1 MVDQVKVVAD
11 EEASSEQSLR
21 RNLTNRHIQLIAIGG
36 AIGTGLFMGSG
47 KTISLAGP
55 SIIFVYMII
64 GFMLFFVMRAMGELL
79 LSNLE
84 YKSFSDFAS
93 DLLGPWAGYFTGWTY
108 WFCWVVTGMADVVA
122 ITAYAQFWFPGLS
135 DWVASLAVIVLLL
148 SLNLATVKMFGEM
161 EFWFAMIKI
170 VAIVGLIVVGLVM
183 VLTHFQSPTGVQASF
198 THLWNDGGW
207 FPKGISGF
215 FAGFQIAV
223 FAFVGIELV
232 GTTAAE
238 TKDPE
243 KSLPRAINSIPVRI
257 IMFYVFALIIIMSVT
272 PWSSVVPSKSPFVE
286 LFVLVGLPAAASL
299 INFVVLTSA
308 ASSANSGVFS
318 TSRML
323 FGLAQEGVAPSAFA
337 KLSKRAVPAKGLTFS
352 CMCLLGGVVMLY
364 VNPSVIGAFT
374 MITTVSAI
382 LFMFVWTIIL
392 CSYLVYRK
400 QRPHLHEKS
409 IYKMPLGKLMCW
421 VCMAFFVFVLVLL
434 TLEDDTRQAL
444 IVTPLWFIAL
454 GLGWMFIGK
463 KRMAGLRLA
472 CCRVALTLT
481 RPTFEDVAGPVSAS
495 ATGLFYSP
503 ANARGNRTLFSRLM
517 CSIRSSI
524 ISLMPLYIAFHV
536 VHASGG
542 GVTLWVVCLIT
553 SSSSPASSCSL
564 SITLMGPIAWL
575 PIPCL
580 IIGKRICS
588 SFIMWLESSSCSRV
602 RYFARPRGTEGLSA

>member
-1 MVDQVKVVAD
+1 MVDQIKIEATSPAKG
-11 EEASSEQSLR
+11 EEHLR

-84 YKSFSDFAS
+84 YKSFSDFAA

-108 WFCWVVTGMADVVA
+108 WFCWIVTGIADVVA

-135 DWVASLAVIVLLL
+135 DWVASLAVVLLL
-148 SLNLATVKMFGEM
+148 LGLNLATVKMFGEM

-170 VAIVGLIVVGLVM
+170 VAIVALILIGLGM
-183 VLTHFQSPTGVQASF
+183 VLMHFESPTGSVASF
-198 THLWNDGGW
+198 SNLWNDGGW
-207 FPKGISGF
+207 FPKGLSGF

-243 KSLPRAINSIPVRI
+243 KSLPRAINSIPIRI
-257 IMFYVFALIIIMSVT
+257 IMFYVFALIMIMSVT
-272 PWSSVVPSKSPFVE
+272 PWSSVVPDKSPFVE
-286 LFVLVGLPAAASL
+286 LFVLAGLPAAASI

-323 FGLAQEGVAPSAFA
+323 YGLAQDGVAPKRFA
-337 KLSKRAVPAKGLTFS
+337 LLSKRAVPSSGLTFS
-352 CMCLLGGVVMLY
+352 CICLLGGVVLIY
-364 VNPSVIGAFT
+364 LIPNVVTVFT
-374 MITTVSAI
+374 MVTTVSAI
-382 LFMFVWTIIL
+382 LFMFVWSIIL
-392 CSYLVYRK
+392 CSYMVYRK

-421 VCMAFFVFVLVLL
+421 VCLAFFVFVIVLL
-434 TLEDDTRQAL
+434 TLEADTRQAL
-444 IVTPLWFIAL
+444 MVTPLWFIIL
-454 GLGWMFIGK
+454 GLGWMFIR
-463 KRMAGLRLA
+463 KR
-472 CCRVALTLT
+472 
-481 RPTFEDVAGPVSAS
+481 
-495 ATGLFYSP
+495 
-503 ANARGNRTLFSRLM
+503 RG
-517 CSIRSSI
+517 
-524 ISLMPLYIAFHV
+524 A
-536 VHASGG
+536 
-542 GVTLWVVCLIT
+542 
-553 SSSSPASSCSL
+553 
-564 SITLMGPIAWL
+564 
-575 PIPCL
+575 
-580 IIGKRICS
+580 
-588 SFIMWLESSSCSRV
+588 
-602 RYFARPRGTEGLSA
+602 

>member
-1 MVDQVKVVAD
+1 MVDQVKLAAAQAGGN
-11 EEASSEQSLR
+11 EEHLR

-108 WFCWVVTGMADVVA
+108 WFCWVVTGIADVVA
-122 ITAYAQFWFPGLS
+122 ITAYAQFWFPDLS
-135 DWVASLAVIVLLL
+135 QWVASLACVLLL
-148 SLNLATVKMFGEM
+148 LALNLATVKMFGEM

-170 VAIVGLIVVGLVM
+170 VAIVALILIGLGMVM
-183 VLTHFQSPTGVQASF
+183 FHFQAPSGHVASF

-243 KSLPRAINSIPVRI
+243 KSLPRAINSIPIRI
-257 IMFYVFALIIIMSVT
+257 IMFYVFSLIMIMSVT
-272 PWSSVVPSKSPFVE
+272 PWSSIVPDKSPFVE
-286 LFVLVGLPAAASL
+286 LFVLVGLPAAASI

-323 FGLAQEGVAPSAFA
+323 YGLAQDGVAPKRFGL
-337 KLSKRAVPAKGLTFS
+337 LSRRAVPSSGLTFS
-352 CMCLLGGVVMLY
+352 CICLLGGVVLIY
-364 VNPSVIGAFT
+364 LIPNVITVFT
-374 MITTVSAI
+374 MVTTVSAI

-392 CSYLVYRK
+392 CSYLVYRRK
-400 QRPHLHEKS
+400 YPERHAKS
-409 IYKMPLGKLMCW
+409 IYKMPLGRLMCW

-434 TLEDDTRQAL
+434 TLQEDTRQAL
-444 IVTPLWFIAL
+444 MVTPLWFIVL
-454 GLGWMFIGK
+454 GGMW
-463 KRMAGLRLA
+463 
-472 CCRVALTLT
+472 
-481 RPTFEDVAGPVSAS
+481 
-495 ATGLFYSP
+495 FYW
-503 ANARGNRTLFSRLM
+503 RRFL
-517 CSIRSSI
+517 
-524 ISLMPLYIAFHV
+524 V
-536 VHASGG
+536 
-542 GVTLWVVCLIT
+542 
-553 SSSSPASSCSL
+553 
-564 SITLMGPIAWL
+564 
-575 PIPCL
+575 
-580 IIGKRICS
+580 K
-588 SFIMWLESSSCSRV
+588 
-602 RYFARPRGTEGLSA
+602 

>member
-1 MVDQVKVVAD
+1 MVDQTKALAS
-11 EEASSEQSLR
+11 EEPQGERHLR

-84 YKSFSDFAS
+84 YKSFSDFAA

-108 WFCWVVTGMADVVA
+108 WFCWVVTGIADVVA
-122 ITAYAQFWFPGLS
+122 ISAYAQFWFPGLS
-135 DWVASLAVIVLLL
+135 DWVSSLAVVLVLL

-170 VAIVGLIVVGLVM
+170 VAIVALIVVGLVM
-183 VLTHFQSPTGVQASF
+183 VLIHFQSPDGTHASF
-198 THLWNDGGW
+198 AHLWNDGGW
-207 FPKGISGF
+207 FPKGLSGF

-223 FAFVGIELV
+223 FAFVGVELV

-243 KSLPRAINSIPVRI
+243 KSLPRAINSIPIRI
-257 IMFYVFALIIIMSVT
+257 IMFYVFALIVIMSVT
-272 PWSSVVPSKSPFVE
+272 PWGSVVANKSPFVE
-286 LFVLVGLPAAASL
+286 LFVLVGLPAAASI

-323 FGLAQEGVAPSAFA
+323 YGLAQDGAAPKSFG
-337 KLSKRAVPAKGLTFS
+337 KLSRSDVPAVGLTFS
-352 CMCLLGGVVMLY
+352 CVCLLGGVVLIYMIPD
-364 VNPSVIGAFT
+364 VMTVFT
-374 MITTVSAI
+374 LVTTVSAI

-400 QRPHLHEKS
+400 QRPALHQKS

-421 VCMAFFVFVLVLL
+421 VCMAFFAFVIVLL

-444 IVTPLWFIAL
+444 MVTPLWFVVL
-454 GLGWMFIGK
+454 GVCWKLFGS
-463 KRMAGLRLA
+463 KRMAQH
-472 CCRVALTLT
+472 
-481 RPTFEDVAGPVSAS
+481 
-495 ATGLFYSP
+495 
-503 ANARGNRTLFSRLM
+503 RG
-517 CSIRSSI
+517 
-524 ISLMPLYIAFHV
+524 
-536 VHASGG
+536 
-542 GVTLWVVCLIT
+542 
-553 SSSSPASSCSL
+553 
-564 SITLMGPIAWL
+564 
-575 PIPCL
+575 
-580 IIGKRICS
+580 
-588 SFIMWLESSSCSRV
+588 
-602 RYFARPRGTEGLSA
+602 